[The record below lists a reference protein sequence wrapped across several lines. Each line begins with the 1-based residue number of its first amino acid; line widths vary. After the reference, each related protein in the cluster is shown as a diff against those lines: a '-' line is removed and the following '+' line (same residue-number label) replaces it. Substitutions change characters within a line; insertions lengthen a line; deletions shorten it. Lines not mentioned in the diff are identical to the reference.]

1 MAFFEGLEP
10 VEPGLVNINDWR
22 PDGRK
27 EEQSRQW
34 IVFAVPP
41 ASQPEG
47 LCRISRNGNDAP
59 RAASRPVYAI
69 NTPRSN

>member
-22 PDGRK
+22 PDGRR

-34 IVFAVPP
+34 IVFGGAARKP
-41 ASQPEG
+41 A
-47 LCRISRNGNDAP
+47 
-59 RAASRPVYAI
+59 
-69 NTPRSN
+69 